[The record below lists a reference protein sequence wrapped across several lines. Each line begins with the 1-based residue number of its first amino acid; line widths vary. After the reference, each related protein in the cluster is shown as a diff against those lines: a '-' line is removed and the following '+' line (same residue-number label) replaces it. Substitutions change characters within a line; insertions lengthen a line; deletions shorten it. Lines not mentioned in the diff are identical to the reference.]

1 MRRWPRLKEH
11 GITIW
16 RLRDGIDEDLARF
29 DEDGFADVLDRDDRP
44 DAAKVV
50 AALHLIGR
58 RKEIPT
64 LARIAGIL
72 DWPFHRV
79 RTALSALEERKAVRR
94 KKVRNP
100 YPMLTSG
107 PDRRC
112 RAPFVPSDFEAA
124 GDGSDPREQSA
135 PETKIDPARECP
147 ASRQAAE
154 NALRQL
160 RMERYLRGDA
170 A

>member
-16 RLRDGIDEDLARF
+16 RLREGIDEDLERF
-29 DEDGFADVLDRDDRP
+29 DEDGFSDVLDRDDRP

-64 LARIAGIL
+64 LARISGIL
-72 DWPFHRV
+72 HWPFHRV
-79 RTALSALEERKAVRR
+79 RTALCALEERKVVRR

-100 YPMLTSG
+100 YPFLTSR
-107 PDRRC
+107 PDSRC
-112 RAPFVPSDFEAA
+112 RAPFGPSDFQAA
-124 GDGSDPREQSA
+124 GDASDPRDQPL
-135 PETKIDPARECP
+135 PEEKIDPARECP
-147 ASRQAAE
+147 ASQQAAE
-154 NALRQL
+154 RALRQL
-160 RMERYLRGDA
+160 GMERYLRGDA